1 MSTDRE
7 NFIAAFVE
15 HRRPDRI
22 LYKAN
27 FVDDLADRL
36 REYTGKLDLNE
47 HYGFFCPE
55 HVSLEAPEDYEPIN
69 YAPFWE
75 GQDLAEGTTLDGN
88 GVAMEPSGFFHFW
101 GYVSPL
107 RNAKSLDE
115 IENYPL
121 ELAEGWDDS
130 RMAAKVAAA
139 HEAGKVTCCFVGHM
153 YEEAWQVRGYEQFLM
168 DTIERPAWA
177 ECLLQRFFERN
188 LRKAEAAAKAGVML
202 IQCGD
207 DVANQNA
214 MMFSKPTWESL
225 IHSRWKQIWQRVHE
239 INPDAQTWYHTD
251 GNCISIV
258 DDMVRDGLN
267 ILNPIQPE
275 ALDIDAVYKKHGV
288 KISFDGGMG
297 TQSTMPW
304 GTAQDVRDRV
314 KVLIDKYGKDGG
326 LMVSPTHIL
335 EPEVPLE
342 NIDAFADACRE
353 YGALGG

>member
-1 MSTDRE
+1 MATQRE
-7 NFIAAFVE
+7 NFIATFVE
-15 HRRPDRI
+15 HRRPDQV
-22 LYKAN
+22 LYKAH

-36 REYTGKLDLNE
+36 RDHTGAQDLNA
-47 HYGFFCPE
+47 HYGFATPW
-55 HVSLEAPEDYEPIN
+55 HIGLAAPEDYTPID
-69 YAPFWE
+69 YSPFWE
-75 GQDLAEGTTLDGN
+75 GQTLAEGTKFDGN
-88 GVAMEPSGFFHFW
+88 GVAMEPSGFYHFW

-107 RNAKSLDE
+107 RNAQSLEE

-121 ELAEGWDDS
+121 NEFVGWDDS
-130 RMAAKVAAA
+130 QMAKQVEECHAA
-139 HEAGKVTCCFVGHM
+139 GQISSCFVGHM
-153 YEEAWQVRGYEQFLM
+153 YEEAWQVRGYEEFLM
-168 DTIERPAWA
+168 DTIERPEWA
-177 ECLLQRFFERN
+177 ECILERFFQRN
-188 LRKAEAAAKAGVML
+188 MRQAEAAAKAGVMF

-225 IHSRWKQIWQRVHE
+225 IHSRWRQIWQRVHE
-239 INPDAQTWYHTD
+239 INPDAQIWYHTD

-275 ALDIDAVYKKHGV
+275 ALDIDAVYAKHG
-288 KISFDGGMG
+288 KHLCFDGGMG

-304 GTAQDVRDRV
+304 GTPDDVRKRV
-314 KVLIDKYGKDGG
+314 KELIDKYAQHGG
-326 LMVSPTHIL
+326 MMISPTHIL

-353 YGALGG
+353 YGTFA